1 MFFDE
6 PLDATPISA
15 PADMRA
21 LLSLN
26 GIAIAVLGLAPQALM
41 SLCAYSLLGSL

>member
-6 PLDATPISA
+6 PADATPINA
-15 PADMRA
+15 PADMRV
-21 LLSLN
+21 LLSMN
-26 GIAIAVLGLAPQALM
+26 GVAVAVLGLVPQALM